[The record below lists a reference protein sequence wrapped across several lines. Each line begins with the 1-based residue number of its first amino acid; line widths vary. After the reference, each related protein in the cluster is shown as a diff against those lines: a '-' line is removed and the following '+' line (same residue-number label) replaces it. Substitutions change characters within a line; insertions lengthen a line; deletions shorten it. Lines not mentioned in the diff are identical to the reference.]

1 VRVLASPEAV
11 AFVRERGGAVFV
23 WVEELKTQGR
33 VRYLEASTES
43 PGAERSFVRLVGGD
57 FALFLDAGGLELPD
71 RLDLE
76 LRGRRRKRL
85 RATWNGATF
94 AADPRPTDR
103 GPTSASDDGR
113 GPTQGR

>member
-23 WVEELKTQGR
+23 WVDELETQGR

-43 PGAERSFVRLVGGD
+43 PGVERTFVRMKGAEFD
-57 FALFLDAGGLELPD
+57 LFLDTGGLQIPD
-71 RLDLE
+71 RIDLE
-76 LRGRRRKRL
+76 LTGWRNRRL

-94 AADPRPTDR
+94 AADPRPL
-103 GPTSASDDGR
+103 ADGDGDPEGIEPVR
-113 GPTQGR
+113 